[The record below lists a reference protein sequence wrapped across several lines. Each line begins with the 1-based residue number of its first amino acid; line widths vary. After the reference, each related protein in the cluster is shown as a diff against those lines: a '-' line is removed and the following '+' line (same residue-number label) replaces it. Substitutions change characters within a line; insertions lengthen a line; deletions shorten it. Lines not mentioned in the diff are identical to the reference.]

1 MIYTFWEGPMPAY
14 IRLCMATWKLP
25 YTLLNYDNLGQ
36 YTELD
41 IERTKRF
48 TLPQIA
54 DCVRVHVLRDQGG
67 YWLDADTIMLNGKL
81 PDTDMVG
88 DPESRDN
95 SIGLLHSE
103 PHSQMFTEWAA
114 FQDEIIRGDDTPS
127 YWATMGNAFTDDYA
141 KHHEEVRIHPIAD
154 YCPEVYMIRD
164 DIPRWQKYR
173 QFYFEERHSLADI
186 RQTDLLMLHN
196 SWTPEWYKNVPE
208 GKVLDA
214 NCTMS
219 NILREALCDTLSC
232 AEVSI
237 PTGIYRDR

>member
-1 MIYTFWEGPMPAY
+1 MIFTFWEGPMPAY
-14 IRLCMATWKLP
+14 IKLCMATWKLP

-41 IERTKRF
+41 IDRAKRF

-54 DCVRVHVLRDQGG
+54 DCVRVHVLRDNGG
-67 YWLDADTIMLNGKL
+67 YWLDADTIMLTGKL

-88 DPESRDN
+88 DPEQRTN
-95 SIGLLHSE
+95 SIGLLRTE

-114 FQDEIIRGDDTPS
+114 FQDRIIEGPDTS
-127 YWATMGNAFTDDYA
+127 LYWATMGNAFTDDYV
-141 KHHEEVRIHPIAD
+141 KQHTQVRIHPIAD
-154 YCPEVYMIRD
+154 YCPEVYMIEG

-173 QFYFEERHSLADI
+173 RFYFEERNTLSDI
-186 RQTDLLMLHN
+186 RPADLLMLHN

-219 NILREALCDTLSC
+219 NILREAL
-232 AEVSI
+232 
-237 PTGIYRDR
+237 

>member
-1 MIYTFWEGPMPAY
+1 MPAY
-14 IRLCMATWKLP
+14 IRLCMATWKMP
-25 YTLLNYDNLGQ
+25 YIVLNYDNLRQ
-36 YTELD
+36 YTDFD
-41 IERTKRF
+41 IERAKRF

-54 DCVRVHVLRDQGG
+54 DCVRVHVLRDNGG
-67 YWLDADTIMLNGKL
+67 YWLDADTIMLGDKL

-95 SIGLLHSE
+95 SIGLLWAE

-114 FQDEIIRGDDTPS
+114 FQDEIIRRDDTPS
-127 YWATMGNAFTDDYA
+127 YWATMGNAFTDDYV
-141 KHHEEVRIHPIAD
+141 KRHEQVRIHPIDD
-154 YCPEVYMIRD
+154 YCPETYMIRE

-173 QFYFEERHSLADI
+173 RFYFEERNTLSDI
-186 RQTDLLMLHN
+186 RPTDVLMLHN

-237 PTGIYRDR
+237 PTGRYRDR